1 MLRSPRN
8 TCLRW
13 LLQSGTEVVSFVL
26 YAYGTTLLA
35 SMTLI
40 PAHNAI
46 EAMIISTIS
55 VGLGRFAL
63 QWVAL
68 LRKRE
73 NHVLVVD
80 VPADC
85 VRGFAASILE
95 HTLG

>member
-1 MLRSPRN
+1 MF
-8 TCLRW
+8 
-13 LLQSGTEVVSFVL
+13 SFVL

-46 EAMIISTIS
+46 EAVVVSTIS
-55 VGLGRFAL
+55 VGFGRFAL
-63 QWVAL
+63 HWFASL
-68 LRKRE
+68 CKRGDQ
-73 NHVLVVD
+73 LVVID

-85 VRGFAASILE
+85 VRDFTASILE